1 MSLETQLLGD
11 LLPQNSMKSE
21 MCFCRHSITPSQVSG
36 DGTSFHPQAA
46 APAAGTS
53 VVGVEAGRAEA

>member
-21 MCFCRHSITPSQVSG
+21 TVLLPTLIMPSQVSG